1 MGESTRLHT
10 LDTLITVQQ
19 LEKYQ
24 NYTVQVAAQTRVGE
38 GIKSRPVYCR
48 TMEDVPSPPQNIKA
62 VPVTSHSI
70 LVTWLPPL
78 SPAGDI
84 TGYAIHL
91 STMMAGQPI
100 TDKIEVK
107 IFVIVLTT
115 IQIPNF
121 QVFNSKL
128 EYLISGLTANQPYSI
143 CVTAFTIVGEGGCS
157 GVVVETPRLPQEATI
172 SSLQSHHH
180 SLINTPLTLPCRAVG
195 NPKPSVTWS
204 CK

>member
-1 MGESTRLHT
+1 MFLH
-10 LDTLITVQQ
+10 
-19 LEKYQ
+19 
-24 NYTVQVAAQTRVGE
+24 
-38 GIKSRPVYCR
+38 PF
-48 TMEDVPSPPQNIKA
+48 
-62 VPVTSHSI
+62 
-70 LVTWLPPL
+70 
-78 SPAGDI
+78 
-84 TGYAIHL
+84 
-91 STMMAGQPI
+91 
-100 TDKIEVK
+100 KI
-107 IFVIVLTT
+107 ID
-115 IQIPNF
+115 F